1 MKALKIHTTQRRQKG
16 ATLLEALAFLGIA
29 AIVIVGAIAMF
40 RSAQSNDMVQQLS
53 GLRGNI
59 KTLFSSQAQYG
70 PASGAAGNNAL
81 GETMIN
87 AKALPDTLRVTGTAP
102 ARVINNAWSGVV
114 QVDGNT
120 SDFWI
125 RYTNVPQEVCVKVA
139 PQTGAAWVGLTIN
152 ANTEVLT
159 DTAVFPVATATT
171 QCNAGN
177 PNTMT
182 WRGR

>member
-1 MKALKIHTTQRRQKG
+1 MKAFKTAHRRQKG

-40 RSAQSNDMVQQLS
+40 RSAQGSAQSNDMVQQLA

-70 PASGAAGNNAL
+70 LAAGAPGNGAMNQ
-81 GETMIN
+81 TMIN
-87 AKALPDTLRVTGTAP
+87 AKAVPDTLRVNGA
-102 ARVINNAWSGVV
+102 VINNMWNGVV
-114 QVDGNT
+114 QLDGNT

-139 PQTGAAWVGLTIN
+139 PQTGSSWQGLTIN
-152 ANTEVLT
+152 ANAEVAT
-159 DTAVFPVATATT
+159 DAAVFSVANATA
-171 QCNAGN
+171 QCAAGAN
-177 PNTMT
+177 NTMT